1 MRILTKPSTAHCT
14 IDLYVRYLLAQPQGA
29 GCCELAEILKTVSH
43 DSVNRFL
50 CRERYVPKDLFD
62 ELVSQCWIDLVGG
75 VLSVDDT
82 VLEKPYAQRKATA
95 LLGYF
100 WSSKAAKPVLGLS
113 LVTLYYTS
121 VNGLRVPINYRLYD
135 KTEGKTK
142 NQYFQEMWQEVR
154 QWGLRPRAVTS
165 DTWYAAK
172 ANLNVLKDDQT
183 GFLVG
188 VAKNRRVRLTPHQA
202 YQRVDT
208 LEIPEAGMR
217 VYLKGVGRVKVFC
230 QRFKNE
236 SCRYYALSL
245 PDPEALEAATAAD
258 FEQLHTRHWGIECF
272 HRAGKQLCALKRFR
286 VRLKE
291 AIHTHI
297 FCALRAFVE
306 LELQVWQQ
314 QLGNWYGLQRH
325 LYQEV
330 ARQFILQSP
339 LIGRTA

>member
-1 MRILTKPSTAHCT
+1 MRIATKPSTAHCT

-43 DSVNRFL
+43 DSINRFL

-62 ELVSQCWIDLVGG
+62 ELVHQGWLELVGG

-82 VLEKPYAQRKATA
+82 VLEKPYSQREATA

-121 VNGLRVPINYRLYD
+121 PTGLQVPINYRLYD
-135 KTEGKTK
+135 KAEGKTK

-188 VAKNRRVRLTPHQA
+188 VAKNRLVRLTLHQP
-202 YQRVDT
+202 YQRVDSLT
-208 LEIPEAGMR
+208 IPPSGLL
-217 VYLKGVGRVKVFC
+217 VYLKGVGPVQVFC

-236 SCRYYALSL
+236 SCRYYTLYL
-245 PDPEALEAATAAD
+245 PDPDALASTTAAD
-258 FEQLHTRHWGIECF
+258 FEALHTLHWGIECF

-306 LELQVWQQ
+306 LELQVWHQ
-314 QLGNWYGLQRH
+314 QLGNWYELQRH
-325 LYQEV
+325 LYQHV
-330 ARQFILQSP
+330 AREFILQAP
-339 LIGRTA
+339 LTGKTP

>member
-1 MRILTKPSTAHCT
+1 MRIATKPSTAHCT
-14 IDLYVRYLLAQPQGA
+14 IDLYVRYLLAQPQGS

-43 DSVNRFL
+43 DSINRFL
-50 CRERYVPKDLFD
+50 CRERYEPKDLFD
-62 ELVSQCWIDLVGG
+62 ELVNQGWLDLVGG

-82 VLEKPYAQRKATA
+82 VLEKPYSQREATA

-113 LVTLYYTS
+113 LVTLFYTS
-121 VNGLRVPINYRLYD
+121 ATGFQVPVNYRLYD
-135 KTEGKTK
+135 KAEGKTK

-154 QWGLRPRAVTS
+154 QWGLRPQTVTS

-172 ANLNVLKDDQT
+172 ANLNLLKTDQM

-188 VAKNRRVRLTPHQA
+188 VAKNRQVRLTSQQP
-202 YQRVDT
+202 YQRVET
-208 LEIPEAGMR
+208 LTIPDAGLL
-217 VYLKGVGRVKVFC
+217 VYLKGVGPVKVFC

-236 SCRYYALSL
+236 SCRYYALYL
-245 PDPEALEAATAAD
+245 PDPEALASAGAAD
-258 FEQLHTRHWGIECF
+258 FERLHSLHWGIECF
-272 HRAGKQLCALKRFR
+272 HRAGKQLCALRRFR

-314 QLGNWYGLQRH
+314 QLGNWYELQRH

-330 ARQFILQSP
+330 ARQFILQAP
-339 LIGRTA
+339 LTRKTP

>member
-1 MRILTKPSTAHCT
+1 MTALRRVT
-14 IDLYVRYLLAQPQGA
+14 TP
-29 GCCELAEILKTVSH
+29 SH
-43 DSVNRFL
+43 DSVDRFL
-50 CRERYVPKDLFD
+50 CRERYVPKDLLD
-62 ELVSQCWIDLVGG
+62 ELVSQGWIDLVGG

-100 WSSKAAKPVLGLS
+100 WSRKAAKPVLGLS

-121 VNGLRVPINYRLYD
+121 PNGLRVPINYRLYD
-135 KTEGKTK
+135 KAEGKTK
-142 NQYFQEMWQEVR
+142 NQYFQAMWQEVR
-154 QWGLRPRAVTS
+154 QWGLRPCAVTS

-172 ANLNVLKDDQT
+172 ANLTVLKDDQT

-188 VAKNRRVRLTPHQA
+188 VAKNRLVRLTPHQA
-202 YQRVDT
+202 YQRVKAFT
-208 LEIPEAGMR
+208 IPESGR
-217 VYLKGVGRVKVFC
+217 LVYLKGVGRVKVFC
-230 QRFKNE
+230 QRFNNE
-236 SCRYYALSL
+236 SCRYDALDL
-245 PDPEALEAATAAD
+245 PDPEALAAATAAD
-258 FEQLHTRHWGIECF
+258 FEQLHDRHWGIECF

-286 VRLKE
+286 VCLKE

-314 QLGNWYGLQRH
+314 QLGNWYELQRH

-339 LIGRTA
+339 LMGRTA